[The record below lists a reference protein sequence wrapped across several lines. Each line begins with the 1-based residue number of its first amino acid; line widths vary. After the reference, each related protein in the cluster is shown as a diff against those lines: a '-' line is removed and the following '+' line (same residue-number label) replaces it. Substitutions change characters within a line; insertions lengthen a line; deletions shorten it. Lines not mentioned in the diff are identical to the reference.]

1 VSISRHRRTL
11 LRAVNPEWEVVA
23 SSNVHSALYD
33 PGTGE
38 LFVRFLRSGVDDIYV
53 YPSRERQ
60 EWEDFRMAASK
71 GSWIW
76 QNPIAE
82 DWSFDLITMRAFS
95 DVEPDDVDG
104 PTRDFLFKQL

>member
-1 VSISRHRRTL
+1 MSASRHRRTL

-23 SSNVHSALYD
+23 SSNVHSALFD

-53 YPSRERQ
+53 YEGRDQR

-76 QNPIAE
+76 SNPIAD
-82 DWSFDLITMRAFS
+82 DWPYDLITMRAFA
-95 DVEPDDVDG
+95 DVERDDVDP
-104 PTRDFLFKQL
+104 PTRKFLF